1 LSDYLRWLETE
12 ELHYFPYEM
21 RASLDEGMWDSIK
34 GCFLPTHIL
43 DMTYLML
50 PELPPAVIKSL
61 GLLSWT
67 TEERY

>member
-1 LSDYLRWLETE
+1 VGFDQGLFFTY
-12 ELHYFPYEM
+12 
-21 RASLDEGMWDSIK
+21 
-34 GCFLPTHIL
+34 THIL